1 LEPIDM
7 KTILLI
13 GCGSI
18 GQRHAR
24 LLSERKDV
32 RLWACDSV
40 PANLELLE
48 ANAKAE
54 KRFTNFQ
61 EGLREKPDLVWV
73 CTPESS
79 HAPISI
85 AALENGAHVFCEK
98 PLANTLDAGKQIQ
111 KAVHNSQKV
120 FAVGY
125 TFRYTKVF
133 KTIKNLID
141 QKAAGNIVGAQVCL
155 GSYETLR
162 RAKTDSYVKQ
172 PWGLLL
178 TYTHE
183 IDYLRCFLGPV
194 RNVAGFQATLGQMEK
209 KADPN
214 VIGSVFQFQPGS
226 IATVF
231 LDYVQ
236 DPSYRSISLI
246 GDKGKISFVNK
257 SPNLE
262 VFKYDTGQT
271 DLIDIAQNPDEPYIA
286 EHNEFFKAVEN
297 QSAAIVDVDDACET
311 LSVAF
316 RLIDYFK
323 SAK

>member
-1 LEPIDM
+1 M
-7 KTILLI
+7 KKILLI

-24 LLSERKDV
+24 LLSERKDI
-32 RLWACDSV
+32 RLWICDSV
-40 PANLELLE
+40 PANLEPLKGKG
-48 ANAKAE
+48 NIE
-54 KRFTNFQ
+54 KLFTDFQ
-61 EGLREKPDLVWV
+61 EGLKQKPDMVWV
-73 CTPESS
+73 CTPENS
-79 HAPISI
+79 HAFLAV

-98 PLANTLDAGKQIQ
+98 PLADTMEAGERIQ
-111 KAVHNSQKV
+111 KAVHAAKKV

-133 KTIKNLID
+133 KTIKDLID
-141 QKAAGNIVGAQVCL
+141 QKGVGNIVGGQVCL

-162 RAKTDSYVKQ
+162 RARTDAYIKQ

-183 IDYLRCFLGPV
+183 IDYLRCFMGPIQK
-194 RNVAGFQATLGQMEK
+194 VAGFQASLGRMEK

-214 VIGSVFQFQPGS
+214 VIGSVFQFQSGS
-226 IATVF
+226 IATVH

-236 DPSYRSISLI
+236 DPSLRSINLI
-246 GDKGKISFVNK
+246 GDKGKISFMNK
-257 SPNLE
+257 SPSLE

-271 DLIDIAQNPDEPYIA
+271 EQIDITQNSDEPYIE

-297 QSAAIVDVDDACET
+297 QTAAIVEVDDACET
-311 LSVAF
+311 LNVAF
-316 RLIDYFK
+316 RLIEYFK
-323 SAK
+323 SNK